1 MEAPKDKRTKAYK
14 EWLKAH
20 EEDNSV
26 GLGDTIEKVTKATG
40 IKKAVD
46 YIFDKAGKDCG
57 CEKRKEKLNSIRF
70 VSKPVRCFTEEQYN
84 QWTEFRKS
92 KNGNVKQ
99 GVVTK
104 DWQRKVM
111 IPIYAQLFAIQHK
124 PKGCCIENLILDID
138 KVYEQYQ

>member
-57 CEKRKEKLNSIRF
+57 CEKRKEKLNSIRL
-70 VSKPVRCFTEEQYN
+70 KRRAVRCFTEDQYN
-84 QWTEFRKS
+84 AWTEFKKS
-92 KNGNVKQ
+92 KVAS
-99 GVVTK
+99 VTK

-111 IPIYAQLFAIQHK
+111 IPIYAHLFATQLK
-124 PKGCCIENLILDID
+124 VMNCCIKQYINDID